1 MYKESDP
8 KLLEAVRKLI
18 AADPNRYTQR
28 YIGAQVGALTKQ
40 GSYSGSYVSTW
51 LNGKGWTG
59 SDFEP
64 ALKDWLA
71 ADAEERKRRRT
82 DFWRRNHVADTI
94 KTWLDFSMAE
104 GKVIAITGDSGI
116 GKTETIDHCL
126 SEKRGVFRLQ
136 ASPQRNSAKHIVAT
150 LRDIIGES
158 HPAFASA
165 YNPADGIIRYFL
177 EYAHLIVVDD
187 FDLLI
192 ESAYEFLLRDL
203 WNQTRLGNKTTPQ
216 IWLGNEEG
224 IQRIRRLS
232 PQLKSRLRHVK
243 LDLEDAFDTRFVR
256 EFMEHHL
263 EDCELTAPMVKA
275 GVVIANL
282 PGSSHLRLV
291 RDLCRE
297 VVWNVNRGDEAE
309 SIFFDA
315 WENMDDY
322 LAIKATAPRLLNG
335 IGRSHQQ
342 SALSSQ
348 PSAAAL
354 PSSVGGLSK
363 PDRSV
368 TGRLPREAVPV

>member
-1 MYKESDP
+1 METAMGGGKAQVMYKESDP

-28 YIGAQVGALTKQ
+28 YIGAQVGALTKR
-40 GSYSGSYVSTW
+40 GTFSGSYVSTW
-51 LNGKGWTG
+51 LARGWTG
-59 SDFEP
+59 DEFEP
-64 ALKDWLA
+64 ALRDWLA
-71 ADAEERKRRRT
+71 ADAEERKRRRQE
-82 DFWRRNHVADTI
+82 FWRKNPIADQI
-94 KTWLDFSMAE
+94 KLWLDFSMAE

-126 SEKRGVFRLQ
+126 AEKRGVFRLQ

-165 YNPADGIIRYFL
+165 FNPADGIIRYFL

-187 FDLLI
+187 FDILI
-192 ESAYEFLLRDL
+192 KSAYEFLLRDL

-224 IQRIRRLS
+224 IQNIRRLS

-243 LDLEDAFDTRFVR
+243 LDLEDAFDTSFVR
-256 EFMEHHL
+256 AFMEHHL
-263 EDCELTAPMVKA
+263 EDCELTGPMLKA

-297 VVWNVNRGDEAE
+297 VVWGAQAGDEPE
-309 SIFFDA
+309 EIFFDA

-322 LAIKATAPRLLNG
+322 LVIKATSPRLLNG
-335 IGRSHQQ
+335 IGRH
-342 SALSSQ
+342 AL
-348 PSAAAL
+348 AA
-354 PSSVGGLSK
+354 PSVGTT
-363 PDRSV
+363 RRV
-368 TGRLPREAVPV
+368 VRHEEAVPA